1 MSDFVKA
8 LPVVDGDRVARVIA
22 DDDFHYFST
31 NQHDISY
38 LLCVELYGK
47 INDISGE
54 DLTMF
59 ARNNLEACIDN
70 DKKNAMVNV
79 AGDPVAYYVSVL

>member
-8 LPVVDGDRVARVIA
+8 LPIAEGDRIARVIA

-31 NQHDISY
+31 NQHEISY

-59 ARNNLEACIDN
+59 ARNNLKAQIN
-70 DKKNAMVNV
+70 DEQNAMVRV
-79 AGDPVAYYVSVL
+79 SGDPVAYFISVL